1 MLADVWLTRNY
12 IHLAAFRG
20 RLCASAICA
29 SKRDR
34 VANTPVPVLIRVRPM
49 YILHGSTNYKEEV
62 YGTWMATDK
71 RLLRV
76 PRAPLHVENR
86 SSSTFPA
93 SPVFSPS
100 FFSFFLHSFRA
111 IAGRGFRIEMVG
123 QICFLKSLLKNL
135 FN

>member
-62 YGTWMATDK
+62 YGTWVATDK
-71 RLLRV
+71 SSLRV
-76 PRAPLHVENR
+76 
-86 SSSTFPA
+86 STSA
-93 SPVFSPS
+93 S
-100 FFSFFLHSFRA
+100 A
-111 IAGRGFRIEMVG
+111 RGEPI
-123 QICFLKSLLKNL
+123 
-135 FN
+135 